1 MLTFD
6 ELHAQNDRITELSN
20 VLTKLLEDRFL
31 CDSSITAEL
40 FFRYVDA
47 VKQHLE
53 LTDRKLYTQLLTSSD
68 SNVTNVAN
76 RYMGGSK
83 EIKRVFSTF
92 VKKWCKLQK
101 HELLVADFEEFANEA
116 QEMFDIVLDRIQDET
131 EHLYPLLREV
141 RGDDKTAA

>member
-40 FFRYVDA
+40 FFRYVDS

-53 LTDRKLYTQLLTSSD
+53 LTDKKLYTQLLTSSD
-68 SNVTNVAN
+68 SHVTNTAN
-76 RYMGGSK
+76 RFMGGSK
-83 EIKRVFSTF
+83 EIKRVFSNF
-92 VKKWCKLQK
+92 VKKWCRLQK
-101 HELLVADFEEFANEA
+101 HELTVTDFEAFAKEANE
-116 QEMFDIVLDRIQDET
+116 MFGIVLDRIQDET
-131 EHLYPLLREV
+131 EHLYPLLRQV
-141 RGDDKTAA
+141 RGDDNVAA